1 MRRMKANDI
10 RKKTNEELAVELN
23 ELKSELFKLRFQ
35 YATNQLENPLKMKS
49 VKKDIARVKTIL
61 REREIKEI

>member
-49 VKKDIARVKTIL
+49 VKKDIARVKTII

>member
-1 MRRMKANDI
+1 VRQMKANDI

-23 ELKSELFKLRFQ
+23 QLKSELFKLRFQ
-35 YATNQLENPLKMKS
+35 YATNQLENPMKMKS
-49 VKKDIARVKTIL
+49 VKKDIARVKTII

>member
-1 MRRMKANDI
+1 MRQMKANDI

-23 ELKSELFKLRFQ
+23 QLKSELFKLRFQ
-35 YATNQLENPLKMKS
+35 YATNQLENPMKMKS

>member
-1 MRRMKANDI
+1 MKANDI

-23 ELKSELFKLRFQ
+23 QLKSELFKLRFQ
-35 YATNQLENPLKMKS
+35 YATNQLENPMKMKS

>member
-1 MRRMKANDI
+1 MRQMKANDI

-23 ELKSELFKLRFQ
+23 ELKSDLFKLRFQ